1 MSLTRPGI
9 GSGRFYLG
17 SESNFSGVICNYS
30 SQYIL
35 HVCYFCAHFA
45 CPFSLNTPSLAPDY
59 ILQNRLGS
67 GWSGE
72 QFRFNN
78 LRSMP
83 RSNTD
88 KKADRL
94 QTTVHT
100 RQESPADAKVPNR
113 STAVRI

>member
-1 MSLTRPGI
+1 MTLTRPGI

-17 SESNFSGVICNYS
+17 SESNFSGVICNCS
-30 SQYIL
+30 SRYIL
-35 HVCYFCAHFA
+35 HVCYFCAQFA
-45 CPFSLNTPSLAPDY
+45 CPFALNTLSLAPDY
-59 ILQNRLGS
+59 ILAVAGPVNS
-67 GWSGE
+67 V

-88 KKADRL
+88 KKDDRL

-100 RQESPADAKVPNR
+100 RQESLADAKVPNR